1 MFWKDCSTSQLCV
14 QLCVQ
19 AGARVSP
26 SLCEYHNE
34 ADAQNRHEVKLLL
47 LKLIATL
54 WGSVQLNNPL
64 IGFFFFLKN
73 LKKKKNRLLVEH
85 LGEKKIHIHP

>member
-19 AGARVSP
+19 AGARVPP

-34 ADAQNRHEVKLLL
+34 ADTQSRHEVKLLL
-47 LKLIATL
+47 FKLIATL
-54 WGSVQLNNPL
+54 WGSMQLNNP
-64 IGFFFFLKN
+64 
-73 LKKKKNRLLVEH
+73 
-85 LGEKKIHIHP
+85 